1 MSPILRRIACM
12 GQNSPERAPEPRP
25 RNLSPDSTEPEFH
38 GSERPTIDQTLTIGQ
53 NGQLKNQHSPEI
65 TIDDRTVS
73 NLTMTIVAS
82 EIEMAISTSQI
93 THEVTI
99 DKSSSKGIRWFSTFD
114 IGFRNYQT
122 DFQSDTEGFYP
133 RSGVYGDNG
142 RNSGFQ
148 APFERP
154 FSRSRVFHFSTSI
167 STLLHNSNFPDF
179 RGVAKVTAIVDW
191 QL

>member
-1 MSPILRRIACM
+1 ML
-12 GQNSPERAPEPRP
+12 
-25 RNLSPDSTEPEFH
+25 
-38 GSERPTIDQTLTIGQ
+38 TIDQ
-53 NGQLKNQHSPEI
+53 NGQLINQHSPEI

-82 EIEMAISTSQI
+82 EIEMVISTSQI

-99 DKSSSKGIRWFSTFD
+99 DKSSSKGIRWLSTFD

-122 DFQSDTEGFYP
+122 DFQSDTEG
-133 RSGVYGDNG
+133 SGVYGDNG

-167 STLLHNSNFPDF
+167 CTLLRNWNFPDTHLV
-179 RGVAKVTAIVDW
+179 GVCYIYSRLTTVVLLILFFWLDF
-191 QL
+191 